1 MKFTYRPSKGFVI
14 SILIILFIVF
24 LSFVLDLY
32 FYERQSSRRIE
43 QEGKLVTKELTLNVE
58 TFLREIEGVA
68 DRAAEQ
74 ISSGSKDDIVSEL
87 DRILKFEHAI
97 SNIGVLFV
105 PHSYDESLRLYSPYI
120 LKEGNDTEILSFDS
134 YYDYT
139 TAAVPWFGESIKL
152 EKSWTKPFY
161 DEISRE
167 EFVYFTR
174 RFTMGGGKNAEPS
187 GILFIGVP
195 LKDLKNKLSSLNL
208 EHPGQPYIVTV
219 DGLEITQS
227 PHSRG
232 GVQAI
237 GPGADNADNREP
249 GLLKVSD
256 PNTGETIYRFVSPL
270 ESSDWIVVFEIVEN
284 EFLENYSLYRKI
296 LIGIV
301 VSLAALVTALAL
313 YNLKPLTS
321 NYRSGYLFWFF
332 MALFFLYML
341 VSIYI
346 CWIGLE
352 YQDKSEKELN
362 AIINKSLL
370 EDFKLKY
377 IKYSLEQRE
386 DPPVFIPTGIFV
398 ESITSQSSN
407 RVNAKGI
414 IWQKYYKGVHDDIAR
429 GISIPNAVDVNLSK
443 FLKKTYDDYTLV
455 EWTFNLNITSDFN
468 YSRYPF
474 GNENMWLQIKQQEFD
489 KNIVLVPD
497 LDSYRVSS
505 TRYLPGLDKNIQIR
519 DWEIQNS
526 FFSYTFNSYNT
537 NFGIENFIGQY
548 SFPEIYFNI
557 IIRPNILNVFISHFL
572 PIGIAIFLIFAI
584 FKTATGHYVVRPYAT
599 LFLALIFLQISLR
612 SNLGANE
619 IVYIE
624 YYYFLTYF
632 IMAGVS
638 LNAVLV
644 QNSSWELVHYKNN
657 LIPKL
662 FFWPFTGL
670 AILILNTLVFYD

>member
-1 MKFTYRPSKGFVI
+1 MKFTYRPSNGFVI

-24 LSFVLDLY
+24 LCFVLDLY

-87 DRILKFEHAI
+87 DRILKFEHEI

-152 EKSWTKPFY
+152 EKNWTKPFY

-174 RFTMGGGKNAEPS
+174 RFKMGGEKNAEAS

-219 DGLEITQS
+219 DGLEITRS
-227 PHSRG
+227 PHSGG

-237 GPGADNADNREP
+237 GAAADNREP

-321 NYRSGYLFWFF
+321 NYRSGSLFWFF

-341 VSIYI
+341 GSIYI

-398 ESITSQSSN
+398 ESINSQSSN

-414 IWQKYYKGVHDDIAR
+414 IWQKYYKGIHDDIAR
-429 GISIPNAVDVNLSK
+429 GISIPNAVDVSLSK
-443 FLKKTYDDYTLV
+443 FLEKTYDDYTLV

-497 LDSYRVSS
+497 LDSYSVSS

-670 AILILNTLVFYD
+670 AILILNTLVFYG

>member
-1 MKFTYRPSKGFVI
+1 MKFTYRPSNSFII

-24 LSFVLDLY
+24 LCFVLDLY
-32 FYERQSSRRIE
+32 FYERHSTRQIE
-43 QEGKLVTKELTLNVE
+43 QEGKLVTKELTISVE
-58 TFLREIEGVA
+58 TYLRDIESIA
-68 DRAAEQ
+68 DKAAEQ
-74 ISSGSKDDIVSEL
+74 ISSGSRDDIVPEL
-87 DRILKFEHAI
+87 DRILKFEHEI
-97 SNIGVLFV
+97 SNIGILFA
-105 PHSYDESLRLYSPYI
+105 PHSYDEKLRLYSPYVI
-120 LKEGNDTEILSFDS
+120 KKGNDTEILSFDS

-139 TAAVPWFGESIKL
+139 TSAVPWFGESMER
-152 EKSWTKPFY
+152 EKNWTKPFY
-161 DEISRE
+161 DEINRE

-174 RFTMGGGKNAEPS
+174 RLTMGGAGSGGAS
-187 GILFIGVP
+187 GILFIGVS
-195 LKDLKNKLSSLNL
+195 LKDLKNRLASLNL

-219 DGLEITQS
+219 DGLEITRS
-227 PHSRG
+227 PHG
-232 GVQAI
+232 TGDGKGI
-237 GPGADNADNREP
+237 GSVADKGEA
-249 GLLKVSD
+249 GLVKVSD

-270 ESSDWIVVFEIVEN
+270 ESSDWMVVFEITEDEV
-284 EFLENYSLYRKI
+284 LENYSHYRQI
-296 LIGIV
+296 LISIV
-301 VSLAALVTALAL
+301 VSLAVFLTALAL
-313 YNLKPLTS
+313 YNLDRLTFG
-321 NYRSGYLFWFF
+321 YRSGYMFWFF

-341 VSIYI
+341 GSIYI

-352 YQDKSEKELN
+352 YQDKSEKERN

-370 EDFKLKY
+370 EDFKLTY
-377 IKYSLEQRE
+377 IRYSLEQRE
-386 DPPVFIPTGIFV
+386 EPPVFIPTGIFV
-398 ESITSQSSN
+398 ESINSQSSN
-407 RVNAKGI
+407 KVNVKGV
-414 IWQKYYKGVHDDIAR
+414 IWQKYYKGVHDDIQRA
-429 GISIPNAVDVNLSK
+429 ITVPNAVDVSMSK
-443 FLKKTYDDYTLV
+443 FLEKAYDNYTLV
-455 EWTFNLNITSDFN
+455 EWTFNLNLSSDFN
-468 YSRYPF
+468 YKKYPF
-474 GNENMWLQIKQQEFD
+474 SNENMWLQIKHQEFD
-489 KNIVLVPD
+489 KNVVLVPD

-572 PIGIAIFLIFAI
+572 PIGIAIFLIFSI

-638 LNAVLV
+638 LNAVLI
-644 QNSSWELVHYKNN
+644 QNSSWELVQYKSN

-670 AILILNTLVFYD
+670 AILVLNTLVFYD